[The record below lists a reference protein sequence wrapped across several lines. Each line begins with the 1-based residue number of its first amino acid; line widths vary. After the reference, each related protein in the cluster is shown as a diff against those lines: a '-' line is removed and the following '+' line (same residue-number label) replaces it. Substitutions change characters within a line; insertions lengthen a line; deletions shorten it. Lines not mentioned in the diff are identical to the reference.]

1 METELNCLTNACEK
15 GSPARPVAPCRLPKA
30 SCECAS
36 SVSGTGRK
44 RSDAIFLHPRTH
56 RRVPPRPA
64 DAKFRNAQLY
74 AVRGKFHFLD
84 AEDMHLLNDGKTI
97 APRWFDY

>member
-1 METELNCLTNACEK
+1 
-15 GSPARPVAPCRLPKA
+15 
-30 SCECAS
+30 
-36 SVSGTGRK
+36 
-44 RSDAIFLHPRTH
+44 
-56 RRVPPRPA
+56 VPPRPA